1 MTAYVEKGRRM
12 LDGATNCSKI
22 TRLGRVESTFSL
34 ACNGCVKA
42 NAAGVATAVGVPSG
56 AEQLIS

>member
-1 MTAYVEKGRRM
+1 MF
-12 LDGATNCSKI
+12 DGATNSSEI

-34 ACNGCVKA
+34 AGNGCVKA
-42 NAAGVATAVGVPSG
+42 NAAVVATAVGVPSW